1 MNKFRKHIFK
11 LLKTTGFIQILKT
24 QARKFGFTFV
34 DSNNVSRVYDF
45 VNLVKSL
52 GIKLDV
58 IYDIGANDGQWTR
71 EIQKKCPFKLTL
83 ILFEP
88 NAFHNESLKSTNS
101 RYFNEILSDCVET
114 VNFYSLN
121 GTGDSIF
128 KEISERYDSV
138 TPLSLKSKMLDDFV
152 REEGLPL
159 PDLIKIDTQG
169 SELNILRGSRGI
181 LSSVKFVV
189 LECPILEYNLG
200 APDINQIIVFM
211 ENEGFKPYSIA
222 EFHKNKKIL
231 FQLDIIF
238 VAETLIDLLP

>member
-1 MNKFRKHIFK
+1 
-11 LLKTTGFIQILKT
+11 
-24 QARKFGFTFV
+24 
-34 DSNNVSRVYDF
+34 
-45 VNLVKSL
+45 
-52 GIKLDV
+52 
-58 IYDIGANDGQWTR
+58 
-71 EIQKKCPFKLTL
+71 
-83 ILFEP
+83 
-88 NAFHNESLKSTNS
+88 
-101 RYFNEILSDCVET
+101 
-114 VNFYSLN
+114 
-121 GTGDSIF
+121 
-128 KEISERYDSV
+128 
-138 TPLSLKSKMLDDFV
+138 MLDDFV